1 MRPPSKHTRSRLL
14 YKQSLPYLPGGVNSP
29 VRAFK
34 AVGGKPLFITRARG
48 SHLYDADGNRY
59 IDYVGSW
66 GPAILGH
73 ANPQVIKKV
82 QSAAARG
89 LSFGASTEL
98 ELTLAHSIRKAFP
111 SLEKLRLVNSGTEAT
126 LSAARLARAFTG
138 RTRIVK
144 FNGCYHG
151 HGDGFL
157 VKAGSGS
164 ATFGVPDSAGVSP
177 QVAQE
182 TISIPYNNTKAVI
195 RTFEQK
201 GSEIAAVIVEPVAGN
216 MGLVLPEPGFLETL
230 REVTRQY
237 RALLIFDE
245 VITGF
250 RVCFGGAQHLYQVIP
265 DLTCLGKIV
274 GGGLPMGAYGGAQEI
289 MDLVSPLGP
298 VYQAGTLSGN
308 PLATTAGIEN
318 LKILGTSR
326 HLYKRLEA
334 IATVL
339 CEGIKEIAEQHGLS
353 LQVTQLASMF
363 TIFFSEKRVTNY
375 RQARGCN
382 LDMFAEYFRRM
393 LQGGIYLPPSQF
405 ETNFISTAHTRG
417 NIARTL
423 EATDKAFK
431 SVKRHYLLKHPGSR
445 THK

>member
-1 MRPPSKHTRSRLL
+1 MRPPFKHTRSRLL
-14 YKQSLPYLPGGVNSP
+14 YKQSLQSLPGGVNSP

-73 ANPQVIKKV
+73 AHPQVVKKV
-82 QSAAARG
+82 QSAVARG

-98 ELTLAHSIRKAFP
+98 ELTLARSIRKAFP
-111 SLEKLRLVNSGTEAT
+111 SIEKLRLVNSGTEAT

-177 QVAQE
+177 QVAKE
-182 TISIPYNNTKAVI
+182 TFSIPYNNTKAVM
-195 RTFEQK
+195 RTFERK

-237 RALLIFDE
+237 RALLIFYE

-250 RVCFGGAQHLYQVIP
+250 RVCFGGAQHLYRVIP

-274 GGGLPMGAYGGAQEI
+274 GGGLPLGAYGGRQEI

-318 LKILGTSR
+318 LKILATSK
-326 HLYKRLEA
+326 HLYKRLET
-334 IATVL
+334 IAAVL

-363 TIFFSEKRVTNY
+363 TLFFSEKRVNNY
-375 RQARGCN
+375 QQARACN
-382 LDMFAEYFRRM
+382 LDTFAEYFRRM
-393 LQGGIYLPPSQF
+393 LQEGIYLPPSQF
-405 ETNFISTAHTRG
+405 ETNFVSTAHTRG

-423 EATDKAFK
+423 EAVDKAFK
-431 SVKRHYLLKHPGSR
+431 SIKRHYY
-445 THK
+445 

>member
-14 YKQSLPYLPGGVNSP
+14 YRQSLQYLPGGVNSP

-34 AVGGKPLFITRARG
+34 AVGGKPPFITRARG

-73 ANPQVIKKV
+73 AHPRVVKKV

-98 ELTLAHSIRKAFP
+98 ELTLARLIRKAFP

-126 LSAARLARAFTG
+126 LSAARLARAYTG
-138 RTRIVK
+138 RARILK

-164 ATFGVPDSAGVSP
+164 ATFGVPDSAGVTP
-177 QVAQE
+177 QAAKD
-182 TISIPYNNTKAVI
+182 TISIPYNNTKAVL
-195 RTFEQK
+195 RTFERK

-216 MGLVLPEPGFLETL
+216 MGLVLPEPGFLGTL

-237 RALLIFDE
+237 GTLLIFDE

-250 RVCFGGAQHLYQVIP
+250 RVGFGGAQHLYQVIP

-274 GGGLPMGAYGGAQEI
+274 GGGLPVGAYGGKKEI
-289 MDLVSPLGP
+289 MDLVSPQGP

-318 LKILGTSR
+318 LKILAASKN
-326 HLYKRLEA
+326 LYERLENTA
-334 IATVL
+334 KLL
-339 CEGIKEIAEQHGLS
+339 CTGIRELAEQHTLS

-363 TIFFSEKRVTNY
+363 TLFFSEKKVTNY
-375 RQARGCN
+375 QQARSCN
-382 LDMFAEYFRRM
+382 LEMFARYFQKM
-393 LQGGIYLPPSQF
+393 LQGGVYLPPSQF
-405 ETNFISTAHTRG
+405 ETNFVSTAHTRED
-417 NIARTL
+417 IARTL
-423 EATDKAFK
+423 EAADRAFK
-431 SVKRHYLLKHPGSR
+431 SLKR
-445 THK
+445 

>member
-1 MRPPSKHTRSRLL
+1 MRPPFKHTRSRLL
-14 YKQSLPYLPGGVNSP
+14 YRQSLQYLPGGVNSP

-73 ANPQVIKKV
+73 AHPRVIKRV
-82 QSAAARG
+82 QSAATRG

-98 ELTLAHSIRKAFP
+98 ELTLARSIRKAFP

-126 LSAARLARAFTG
+126 LSAARLARAYTG
-138 RTRIVK
+138 RARIVK

-164 ATFGVPDSAGVSP
+164 ATFGVPDSAGVTP
-177 QVAQE
+177 RAAKD
-182 TISIPYNNTKAVI
+182 TISLPYNNTRAVL
-195 RTFEQK
+195 RTFERK
-201 GSEIAAVIVEPVAGN
+201 GREIAAVIVEPIAGN

-237 RALLIFDE
+237 GALLIFDE

-250 RVCFGGAQHLYQVIP
+250 RVCFGGAQHLYRVIP

-274 GGGLPMGAYGGAQEI
+274 GGGLPVGAYGGKQEI
-289 MDLVSPLGP
+289 MDLVSPEGP

-318 LKILGTSR
+318 LKILAASKN
-326 HLYKRLEA
+326 LYNRLERTA
-334 IATVL
+334 KIL
-339 CEGIKEIAEQHGLS
+339 CEGMRKLAEQQALS

-363 TIFFSEKRVTNY
+363 TLFFSEKKVTNY
-375 RQARGCN
+375 QQARGCN
-382 LDMFAEYFRRM
+382 LDRFARYFQKM
-393 LQGGIYLPPSQF
+393 LGCGVYLPPSQF
-405 ETNFISTAHTRG
+405 ETNFVSTAHTRED
-417 NIARTL
+417 IARTL
-423 EATDKAFK
+423 EAADRAFK
-431 SVKRHYLLKHPGSR
+431 SLKR
-445 THK
+445 

>member
-14 YKQSLPYLPGGVNSP
+14 YKQSLQYLPGGVNSP

-237 RALLIFDE
+237 RSLLIFDE

-318 LKILGTSR
+318 LKILGTSK
-326 HLYKRLEA
+326 HLYKRLEI

-363 TIFFSEKRVTNY
+363 TLFFSEKRVTNY
-375 RQARGCN
+375 RQARACN

-417 NIARTL
+417 NIASTL
-423 EATDKAFK
+423 EAVDKAFK
-431 SVKRHYLLKHPGSR
+431 SIKRHYY
-445 THK
+445 

>member
-1 MRPPSKHTRSRLL
+1 MRLPFKHTRSRELHSQAL
-14 YKQSLPYLPGGVNSP
+14 QFLPGGVNSP

-73 ANPQVIKKV
+73 SHPQVIKKV
-82 QSAAARG
+82 QSVATRG

-98 ELTLAHSIRKAFP
+98 EITLARLIRKAFP

-126 LSAARLARAFTG
+126 LSAARLARAYTG
-138 RTRIVK
+138 RARIIK

-164 ATFGVPDSAGVSP
+164 ATFGVPDSAGVTPRTAKDTFSL
-177 QVAQE
+177 
-182 TISIPYNNTKAVI
+182 PYNNTKAVLGI
-195 RTFEQK
+195 FERR

-230 REVTRQY
+230 REVTRQH

-274 GGGLPMGAYGGAQEI
+274 GGGLPVGAYGGKKEI
-289 MDLVSPLGP
+289 MDLVSPQGP

-318 LKILGTSR
+318 LKILAASKN
-326 HLYKRLEA
+326 LYKRLES
-334 IATVL
+334 TTKLL
-339 CEGIKEIAEQHGLS
+339 CEGMRELAEQHALS

-363 TIFFSEKRVTNY
+363 TLFFSEKKVTNY
-375 RQARGCN
+375 QQACGCN
-382 LDMFAEYFRRM
+382 QDRFARYFRSM
-393 LQGGIYLPPSQF
+393 LQGGVYLPPSQF
-405 ETNFISTAHTRG
+405 ETNFVSTAHTREDIG
-417 NIARTL
+417 KTL
-423 EATDKAFK
+423 EAADRTFNSLRHIKIRMR
-431 SVKRHYLLKHPGSR
+431 KRR
-445 THK
+445 

>member
-1 MRPPSKHTRSRLL
+1 MRPPFKHTRSRLL
-14 YKQSLPYLPGGVNSP
+14 YKQSLQSLPGGVNSP

-48 SHLYDADGNRY
+48 SHIYDTDGNRY

-73 ANPQVIKKV
+73 AHPQVVKKV
-82 QSAAARG
+82 QSAVARG

-98 ELTLAHSIRKAFP
+98 ELTLARSIRKAFP
-111 SLEKLRLVNSGTEAT
+111 SIEKLRLVNSGTEAT

-177 QVAQE
+177 QVAKE
-182 TISIPYNNTKAVI
+182 TLSIPYNNTKAVM
-195 RTFEQK
+195 RTFERK

-250 RVCFGGAQHLYQVIP
+250 RICFGGAQHLYRVIP

-274 GGGLPMGAYGGAQEI
+274 GGGLPLGAYGGRQEI

-318 LKILGTSR
+318 LKILATSK
-326 HLYKRLEA
+326 HLYKRLET

-363 TIFFSEKRVTNY
+363 TLFFSEKRVNNY
-375 RQARGCN
+375 QQARACN
-382 LDMFAEYFRRM
+382 LDTFAEYFRRM
-393 LQGGIYLPPSQF
+393 LQKGIYLPPSQF
-405 ETNFISTAHTRG
+405 ETNFVSTAHTRG

-423 EATDKAFK
+423 EAVDKTFRFIK
-431 SVKRHYLLKHPGSR
+431 QHTIRDGRVR

>member
-14 YKQSLPYLPGGVNSP
+14 YKQSLQYLPGGVNSP

-237 RALLIFDE
+237 RTLLIFDE

-298 VYQAGTLSGN
+298 VYQAGTLAGN

>member
-1 MRPPSKHTRSRLL
+1 MGA
-14 YKQSLPYLPGGVNSP
+14 SLPSLPGLVESY
-29 VRAFK
+29 
-34 AVGGKPLFITRARG
+34 
-48 SHLYDADGNRY
+48 LYDADGNRY

-73 ANPQVIKKV
+73 AHPQVIKKV

-98 ELTLAHSIRKAFP
+98 ELTLARSIRKAFP

-126 LSAARLARAFTG
+126 LSAARLARAYTG

-177 QVAQE
+177 QVAKE
-182 TISIPYNNTKAVI
+182 TISLPYNNTTAVI
-195 RTFEQK
+195 RTFERK
-201 GSEIAAVIVEPVAGN
+201 GDEIAAVIVEPVAGN
-216 MGLVLPEPGFLETL
+216 MGLVLPEPGFLKTL
-230 REVTRQY
+230 REITKHY

-250 RVCFGGAQHLYQVIP
+250 RVCFGGAQHLYQVTP

-274 GGGLPMGAYGGAQEI
+274 GGGLPVGVYGGAQEI

-318 LKILGTSR
+318 LKILATSK
-326 HLYKRLEA
+326 HLYKRLETTA
-334 IATVL
+334 AVL
-339 CEGIKEIAEQHGLS
+339 CEGIKELAEQHGLS
-353 LQVTQLASMF
+353 LQITQLASMF
-363 TIFFSEKRVTNY
+363 TLFFSTKRVTNY
-375 RQARGCN
+375 QQARGCD
-382 LDMFAEYFRRM
+382 LDMFAGYFRSM

-405 ETNFISTAHTRG
+405 ETNFVSTAHTRE
-417 NIARTL
+417 NISRTL
-423 EATDKAFK
+423 EAVDKAFR
-431 SVKRHYLLKHPGSR
+431 SIKRHYSTGPKH
-445 THK
+445 

>member
-1 MRPPSKHTRSRLL
+1 
-14 YKQSLPYLPGGVNSP
+14 

-48 SHLYDADGNRY
+48 SHLFDADGNRY

-73 ANPQVIKKV
+73 AHPQVIKKV

-98 ELTLAHSIRKAFP
+98 ELTLARSVRKAFP

-126 LSAARLARAFTG
+126 LSAARLARAYTS

-164 ATFGVPDSAGVSP
+164 ATFGVPDSAGVTP
-177 QVAQE
+177 QVAKD
-182 TISIPYNNTKAVI
+182 TISLPYNNTTAVL
-195 RTFEQK
+195 RTFERQ
-201 GSEIAAVIVEPVAGN
+201 GREIAAVIVEPVAGN

-250 RVCFGGAQHLYQVIP
+250 RVCFGGAQHLFQVIP

-274 GGGLPMGAYGGAQEI
+274 GGGLPAGAYGGKKEI
-289 MDLVSPLGP
+289 MDLVSPQGP

-318 LKILGTSR
+318 LKILAASKN
-326 HLYKRLEA
+326 LYKRLEGTA
-334 IATVL
+334 KLL
-339 CEGIKEIAEQHGLS
+339 CTGIRDLAEQHELS

-363 TIFFSEKRVTNY
+363 TLFFSEKQVTNY
-375 RQARGCN
+375 QQARKCN
-382 LDMFAEYFRRM
+382 LDMFARYFQKM
-393 LQGGIYLPPSQF
+393 LRGAIYLPPSQF
-405 ETNFISTAHTRG
+405 ETNFVSTAHTRED
-417 NIARTL
+417 IAKTL
-423 EATDKAFK
+423 EAADKTFK
-431 SVKRHYLLKHPGSR
+431 SLKR
-445 THK
+445 